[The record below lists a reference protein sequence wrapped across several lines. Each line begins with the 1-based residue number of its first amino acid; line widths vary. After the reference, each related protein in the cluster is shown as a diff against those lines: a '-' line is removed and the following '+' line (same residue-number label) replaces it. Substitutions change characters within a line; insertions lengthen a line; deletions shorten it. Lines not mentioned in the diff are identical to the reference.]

1 MYAKDSS
8 IVVAF
13 VENMGKGGG
22 IINNVRFKAQR
33 MALEQ
38 LFVYPMGGRQ
48 MELGRNYCHNTWL
61 DMANAGGLIP
71 FFSFAL
77 YTVYALYETV
87 CLLLRKTVSPEIKVS
102 LSGLYLA
109 FFLYLSVEPA
119 LDASIHLVTPWIF
132 INGITHGIVLKSKG

>member
-77 YTVYALYETV
+77 HTVYALYEKF
-87 CLLLRKTVSPEIKVS
+87 CILLRKNFQD
-102 LSGLYLA
+102 Y
-109 FFLYLSVEPA
+109 
-119 LDASIHLVTPWIF
+119 
-132 INGITHGIVLKSKG
+132 